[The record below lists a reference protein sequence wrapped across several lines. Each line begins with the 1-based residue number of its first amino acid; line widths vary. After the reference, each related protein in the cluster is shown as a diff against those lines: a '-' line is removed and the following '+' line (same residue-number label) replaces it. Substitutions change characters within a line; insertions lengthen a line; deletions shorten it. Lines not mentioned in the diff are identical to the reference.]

1 MDKELRSK
9 VARVSDEFNSSEF
22 FQFPRDRAGLAFQST
37 ETNTM
42 FVITAHLKGYTRGN
56 VKVDLNE
63 DKTKLVVTCEK
74 PVQETVTIGS
84 EVIKKGVQIRKF
96 TESFKIPE
104 GVIVDEII
112 TNFNE
117 ETSNLTITMPKRMK
131 EPELVTQTSSE
142 NLPYTVLKRARFQ
155 EDEGAADSVTAYR
168 KGLIEQHGAN
178 NELPGR
184 ETKIG
189 DDKVEC
195 RNLKDDEVCE
205 KEEDK
210 LPKRSKVCVPVIVG
224 SAVMLSVV
232 VFVILFMRK
241 KKQPG
246 KRKE

>member
-1 MDKELRSK
+1 MRNIGYFYLIVENIC
-9 VARVSDEFNSSEF
+9 V
-22 FQFPRDRAGLAFQST
+22 
-37 ETNTM
+37 
-42 FVITAHLKGYTRGN
+42 GYTRGN

-131 EPELVTQTSSE
+131 EPELVTHTSSE
-142 NLPYTVLKRARFQ
+142 NLPCTVLKKARFQ

-168 KGLIEQHGAN
+168 KGLVEQHGAN
-178 NELPGR
+178 DELPGR

-195 RNLKDDEVCE
+195 RNLKDEVCE